1 MTQSQTIIEH
11 LKSHGSITQREAY
24 TLGIGRLAARIS
36 ELRKQ
41 HDIISIPTTVKTKF
55 GKTTIAVY
63 KIAS

>member
-11 LKSHGSITQREAY
+11 LKSHGSITQREAN